1 MNFFYLQEKEKKFMK
16 IRTIK
21 DKDYTIMSNYHFKEK
36 RLSLRAKGLL
46 SMMLSLPDE
55 WTYSLNGLNSICTE
69 SKTTIR
75 NVIKEL
81 KELHYLDVIEK
92 RREDGKIYYE
102 YTIYENPYK

>member
-1 MNFFYLQEKEKKFMK
+1 MK

-21 DKDYTIMSNYHFKEK
+21 DKDYTVMSNFHFKDK
-36 RLSLRAKGLL
+36 RLSLRAKELL

-55 WTYSLNGLNSICTE
+55 WIYSLNGLNSICTE

-81 KELHYLDVIEK
+81 KESHYLKVIEK
-92 RREDGKIYYE
+92 RKENGKIYYE
-102 YTIYENPYK
+102 YKIYEKPFE

>member
-1 MNFFYLQEKEKKFMK
+1 MK

-21 DKDYTIMSNYHFKEK
+21 DKDYTVISNYHFKDK

-55 WTYSLNGLNSICTE
+55 WVYSLNGLNSICTE

-81 KELHYLDVIEK
+81 KEFHYLDVIEK
-92 RREDGKIYYE
+92 RKKDGKIYYE
-102 YTIYENPYK
+102 YIIYEKPFI